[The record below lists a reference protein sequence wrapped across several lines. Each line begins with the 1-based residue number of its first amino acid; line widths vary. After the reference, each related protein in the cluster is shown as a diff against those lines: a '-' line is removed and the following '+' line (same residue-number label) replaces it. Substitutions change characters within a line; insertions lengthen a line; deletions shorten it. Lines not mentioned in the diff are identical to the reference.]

1 MAKPGRKPK
10 HITQGGST
18 APDSNGSTRK
28 RGRPPG
34 ATGENIS
41 GYFRAVFM
49 ENPRLLKERS
59 NEVLLRRWLA
69 DHPGE
74 SEVPQGVKNVL
85 SNLKSVHRR
94 LLRTRA
100 GRNLEEAAAL
110 VPQPGPEA
118 ELLTGPSV
126 DQGLEQL
133 EELIDDCMT
142 FAKNLDRGGLERVL
156 TLLRRARNAVVWKL
170 GQ

>member
-18 APDSNGSTRK
+18 APDANGSTRK
-28 RGRPPG
+28 RSRPPG

-41 GYFRAVFM
+41 GYFRTVFM

-74 SEVPQGVKNVL
+74 SEVPQGVKNVM
-85 SNLKSVHRR
+85 SNLKSVLRR
-94 LLRTRA
+94 QLRTRA
-100 GRNLEEAAAL
+100 SRSKGEGVAL
-110 VPQPGPEA
+110 VPLPTPEA
-118 ELLTGPSV
+118 EVLVVLPV
-126 DQGLEQL
+126 DQGLEHL

-142 FAKNLDRGGLERVL
+142 FAKNLDRDGLERVL